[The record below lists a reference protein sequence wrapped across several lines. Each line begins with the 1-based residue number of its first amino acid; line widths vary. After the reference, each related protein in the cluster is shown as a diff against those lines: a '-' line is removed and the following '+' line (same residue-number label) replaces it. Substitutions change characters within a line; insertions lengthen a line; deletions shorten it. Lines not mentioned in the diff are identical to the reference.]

1 MTNTKIFLH
10 SLFLCFITNILYAQS
25 INIDDSK
32 NAIDLVNILTNNSS
46 CLNVSGENV
55 KGDSTSPIEN
65 SFGSFDNNSGTFPL
79 SNGIVLSTWA
89 SKNSIGP
96 FTRIQGGGTI
106 SWKGD
111 VDLDAALGIASVN
124 ATILEFDFTPLTNL
138 ISFNYIF
145 ASNEYQDDFP
155 CRFSDGFAFLIKDLS
170 SPSSVYKNLAVIS
183 GTNIPVSSK
192 NIHPLISFTDTFG
205 AQKGCQP
212 INENYFGQLNTSA
225 TNTSP
230 INYSG
235 QTIKLTA
242 QTNVIP
248 NHTYHIKLVIADDIV
263 DTYDSAVFI
272 EAGSFSSKIDLGQDR
287 LIATNNPVCFGE
299 TITLDTNLPGNHTW
313 TRTDS
318 AGTLEPLSATSSSLV
333 VQEAGIYKVET
344 DAATSCTV
352 SGTIK
357 IEYAPK
363 ILLKD
368 TSLIKCNDNGSTV
381 YDLTKAEAVIK
392 NGDSSLLSFEY
403 YETQTGTVLSGLITN
418 PTSFIKTTAQDQIIF
433 VKVTSK
439 TYGCTETAT
448 INLQTI
454 SSYEST
460 TIPVTPPIVNDF
472 SGNLNSVQ
480 LISPSIT
487 GTYEF
492 SLDGKNYQSSP
503 LFTGLAVG
511 NYTAY
516 IRDYTTCEYFTFA
529 ITVLDYPRFF
539 TPNGD
544 GFNDL
549 WKINNLEMYPNATI
563 TIFDRYGKLLKQ
575 FNANSSG
582 WNGTFNGN
590 ILPATDYWFNLIIS
604 SEKEIKG
611 HFSLKR

>member
-1 MTNTKIFLH
+1 MTHMKTILFWILALYNTAFV
-10 SLFLCFITNILYAQS
+10 FAQS
-25 INIDDSK
+25 ISVDASK
-32 NAIDLVNILTNNSS
+32 NATDLTQILTSNSS
-46 CLNVSGENV
+46 CISISGESV
-55 KGDSTSPIEN
+55 KGDTFTPGQN
-65 SFGSFDNNSGTFPL
+65 SFGYFNSQGGSFPFTE
-79 SNGIVLSTWA
+79 GIVLSTW
-89 SKNSIGP
+89 SSVYSQGP
-96 FTRIQGGGTI
+96 FVREPANTPRSGSP
-106 SWKGD
+106 SWPGD
-111 VDLDAALGIASVN
+111 TDLEQALGITNTSN
-124 ATILEFDFTPLTNL
+124 ATVLEFDFTAITNV
-138 ISFNYIF
+138 ISFNYLF
-145 ASNEYQDDFP
+145 ASNEYQDNFP
-155 CRFSDGFAFLIKDLS
+155 CNYSDGFAFLIKEIGTTT
-170 SPSSVYKNLAVIS
+170 YTNLAVIP
-183 GTNIPVSSK
+183 GTTTPVSST
-192 NIHPLISFTDTFG
+192 NIRPY
-205 AQKGCQP
+205 
-212 INENYFGQLNTSA
+212 INENCLAKNEAYLGQLNTNPN
-225 TNTSP
+225 NTSP
-230 INYSG
+230 INYAG
-235 QTIKLTA
+235 QTKVLNA

-248 NHTYHIKLVIADDIV
+248 GKKYHIKLVIADQNGNY
-263 DTYDSAVFI
+263 YDSAVFI
-272 EAGSFSSKIDLGQDR
+272 EAGSFSSKIDLGQDQ

-299 TITLDTNLPGNHTW
+299 TITLNTNLAGLHQW
-313 TRTDS
+313 TRTNS
-318 AGTLEPLSATSSSLV
+318 AGTTLLPETSSSLV

-344 DAATSCTV
+344 NAATSCTV

>member
-1 MTNTKIFLH
+1 MASLKNSIF
-10 SLFLCFITNILYAQS
+10 SLFLCFITNIFFAQS
-25 INIDDSK
+25 INVDGTK
-32 NAIDLVNILTNNSS
+32 NAVDLVNLLTNNST
-46 CLNVSGENV
+46 CLNVFGENV
-55 KGDSTSPIEN
+55 KGDPTSPIKN
-65 SFGSFDNNSGTFPL
+65 SYGSFDNNGGSFTL

-89 SKNSIGP
+89 SMNSIGP
-96 FTRIQGGGTI
+96 FSRIQGGGTT
-106 SWKGD
+106 SWNGD
-111 VDLDAALGIASVN
+111 SDLDLALGIVSIN
-124 ATILEFDFTPLTNL
+124 ATILEFDFTPLTNF

-170 SPSSVYKNLAVIS
+170 SASGTYKNLAVIPD
-183 GTNIPVSSK
+183 TNTPVSSK

-212 INENYFGQLNTSA
+212 INENYFEQLNTST

-248 NHTYHIKLVIADDIV
+248 NHTYHIKLVIADDTV

-272 EAGSFSSKIDLGQDR
+272 EAGSFTSKIDLGQDQ
-287 LIATNNPVCFGE
+287 LIATNNPICFGG
-299 TITLDTNLPGNHTW
+299 TITLSTNLSGLHQW
-313 TRTDS
+313 TKTDS
-318 AGTLEPLSATSSSLV
+318 SGTTLLPETSSSLV
-333 VQEAGIYKVET
+333 IQEAGIYKVET
-344 DAATSCTV
+344 TVAASCIIT
-352 SGTIK
+352 GEIK
-357 IEYAPK
+357 IEYAPE
-363 ILLKD
+363 ITLKD
-368 TSLIKCNDNGSTV
+368 TSLIKCDDNGTTFF
-381 YDLTKAEAVIK
+381 DLTKAEAIIK
-392 NGDSSLLSFEY
+392 NGDSSLISFEY
-403 YETQTGTVLSGLITN
+403 YETQTGTVLSDPVAN
-418 PTSFIKTTAQDQIIF
+418 PTSFVKTDSTDQKVF
-433 VKVTSK
+433 VKGTSK

-448 INLQTI
+448 ITLQTI
-454 SSYEST
+454 TSYEST
-460 TIPVTPPIVNDF
+460 TIPITTPIVNDF
-472 SGNLNSVQ
+472 SGNVNSVQ
-480 LISPSIT
+480 LISPTTT

-492 SLDGKNYQSSP
+492 SLDGKNYQLSP

-516 IRDYTTCEYFTFA
+516 IRDSGTCAYLTYP
-529 ITVLDYPRFF
+529 ITILDYPRFF

-549 WKINNLEMYPNATI
+549 WTIKNIDLFPYATI

-575 FNANSSG
+575 LNVSEPG
-582 WNGTFNGN
+582 WDGTFNGSE
-590 ILPATDYWFNLIIS
+590 LAATDYWFNLKIS